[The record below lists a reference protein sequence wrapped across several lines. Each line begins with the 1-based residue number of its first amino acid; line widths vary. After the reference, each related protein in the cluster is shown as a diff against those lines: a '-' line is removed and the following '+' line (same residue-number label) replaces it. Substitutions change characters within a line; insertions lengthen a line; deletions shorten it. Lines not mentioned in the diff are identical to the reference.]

1 MHDDVPA
8 LQARVA
14 ALQAQV
20 AALADANAHAAE
32 LMAELDEAR
41 AIESMLRRRAEEL
54 EVQRRIDVAVLTSA
68 DERAL
73 LTAVLGALSD
83 AAALG
88 LAPDAAVFVLRDGDL
103 VEAARI
109 GDPDACRDRLDAC
122 AAALAG
128 DAPGAWDEG
137 GHLRVVLRAR
147 AQRLGVLC
155 LRGRPGLAWRDR
167 WFGLL
172 ASIGAQVGT
181 ALERLR
187 VHERN
192 ARLIAELADARDR
205 ALAATRAKDRFL
217 ATMSHELRTPLNA
230 ILGYSEL
237 LLEGAVGAMP
247 EAEDL
252 RRIIRAG
259 SHLLGLID
267 DMLDLTKIEA
277 GKLELAAEPVA
288 VADLVHGVR
297 EMVAPLLTAEGNTL
311 HLDVDPAAGVMVS
324 DPGRLRQVLL
334 NLLSN
339 ACKFTH
345 GGLIRLHVAPALGG
359 AGDHLLFTVA
369 DQGIGMTE
377 EQRARAFDP
386 FFQGDASTTRRYG
399 GAGLGL
405 TIVRRIVAQMG
416 GDIAVASA
424 PGAGTRFDV
433 TLPRRPPTP

>member
-8 LQARVA
+8 LRARVA
-14 ALQAQV
+14 ALEAQV

-54 EVQRRIDVAVLTSA
+54 EIQRRIDAAVLTSA

-73 LTAVLGALSD
+73 LAAVLAALSD
-83 AAALG
+83 AAALE

-109 GDPDACRDRLDAC
+109 GDPDACRPGAC
-122 AAALAG
+122 AAALAS

-137 GHLRVVLRAR
+137 GQLRVVLRAR

-167 WFGLL
+167 WFALL

-187 VHERN
+187 AHERN
-192 ARLIAELADARDR
+192 ARLIAELAEARDR

-217 ATMSHELRTPLNA
+217 STMSHELRTPLNA

-237 LLEGAVGAMP
+237 LLEGDVGAMP
-247 EAEDL
+247 EADDL
-252 RRIIRAG
+252 RRILGAG
-259 SHLLGLID
+259 RHLLGLID

-277 GKLELAAEPVA
+277 GKLELSAEPFA
-288 VADLVHGVR
+288 VADLIQGVR
-297 EMVAPLLTAEGNTL
+297 EMIAPLLAAAANTL
-311 HLDVDPAAGVMVS
+311 QIDVDPAAGVMVG
-324 DPGRLRQVLL
+324 DPGRLRQILL

-345 GGLIRLHVAPALGG
+345 GGLIRLRVAPTPGG
-359 AGDHLLFTVA
+359 SGAPLLFTVE

-386 FFQGDASTTRRYG
+386 FFQGDSTTTRRYG

-405 TIVRRIVAQMG
+405 TIVRRLLTHMG
-416 GDIAVASA
+416 GAVTVTSA
-424 PGAGTRFDV
+424 PGAGARFDV
-433 TLPRRPPTP
+433 TLPRRPPAP